1 MTTPPAVPPPPDGDP
16 IYVAEP
22 YPPPG
27 YADPYAMQPPYPAYP
42 YGVQPEAAVPRRI
55 APGFGWLLFA
65 VGVLTA
71 IASLLPWAVFFGLS
85 VDGTK
90 GDGTVTVLCAVVIC
104 AIGLIVGLGH
114 GLMWAPITSLGVA
127 GLITITALAD
137 IENVT
142 RLVDSS
148 PDSFSP
154 DAVTVGP
161 GLWLTLIAGVAGIA
175 VSGMAMLWRRPE

>member
-16 IYVAEP
+16 IYVVEP

-27 YADPYAMQPPYPAYP
+27 YPHPYPIHPPYPATTT
-42 YGVQPEAAVPRRI
+42 VTRRHV
-55 APGFGWLLFA
+55 APGFGWLLFG

-71 IASLLPWAVFFGLS
+71 VASLLPWAVFFGLS

-90 GDGTVTVLCAVVIC
+90 GDGTVTVLCAVVIS

-127 GLITITALAD
+127 GLVTITALAD

-148 PDSFSP
+148 PDSFTP

-161 GLWLTLIAGVAGIA
+161 GLWLTLIAGLAGIA
-175 VSGMAMLWRRPE
+175 VSALAMLWRRPD